1 MSCRSFTILFFLVAT
16 LPLMAIERD
25 SLHNRDGTRRY
36 ADTAIYQGAQVRV
49 DVGNMALEMIV
60 SAAKIL
66 SFEGSVQLRLK
77 NRFYPTIDLG
87 YANAQT
93 SADGGFSNGQGAF
106 VKMGLDINPFRKH
119 LEEANALLVGLRVG
133 TSFQDYEMKN
143 LLVNDPYWQTAPPL
157 HKGGLFRCDAW
168 GEIVAGVNV
177 QIWEGLMMGWY
188 VRLKILFTRS
198 DKKND
203 VMPYY
208 VPGYGYRDN
217 TNWGFNYYIGYKF

>member
-1 MSCRSFTILFFLVAT
+1 MRRLLTIVLLVGMT
-16 LPLMAIERD
+16 LPIMAIERD
-25 SLHNRDGTRRY
+25 SLHYKDGTKRY
-36 ADTAIYQGAQVRV
+36 ADTAIYQGTQVRI

-60 SAAKIL
+60 TSAKIL
-66 SFEGSVQLRLK
+66 TFEGSVQVRLK
-77 NRFYPTIDLG
+77 NRFYPTIDMG

-106 VKMGLDINPFRKH
+106 VKLGLDINPFRKH
-119 LEEANALLVGLRVG
+119 IESPHALVVGLRVG
-133 TSFQDYEMKN
+133 TSFQGYEMKN
-143 LLVNDPYWQTAPPL
+143 LLVNDPYWQAAPML
-157 HKGGLFRCDAW
+157 YKGGEFRCDAW

-188 VRLKILFTRS
+188 LRFKLLFTRS
-198 DKKND
+198 SQSND

-217 TNWGFNYYIGYKF
+217 TNWGFNYYIGYRF